1 MIIFHLITSI
11 DKGGAESHLYSLI
24 KKQIESKF
32 IVYVF
37 YLRGNDYWKK
47 HLMKIGVKVYKLNVN
62 NNFDILGLL
71 RAYLVLKKHIL
82 KIKPNILHA
91 HLSTME
97 ILAAFLKYKLKE
109 NFKLIITK
117 HLDSF
122 FLEASFGK
130 RKYFRGIFF
139 DKFII
144 YNANKV
150 ICISNQ
156 VKKYFSKTIPYKN
169 KYKIIYYG
177 FSLKDFKNSKNI
189 SNVLLKLK
197 KKYNLKEGETKIL
210 NIARHVK
217 QKSLDVLLKA
227 FALYEKKYKNSKLIL
242 VGRGP
247 ETLKLKKLAIN
258 LKISNKLCWIDKYE
272 NVKDLFLLSDVFVL
286 SSDYEGLGLVLL
298 EGMSSNTPLIA
309 SNTSAMPEVIKNN
322 YNGYLFQKNNYKNL
336 EKKLIL
342 IRDQSIQNKFKK
354 NGIISLKKKFN
365 LDKMQ
370 SLTTKIYYSN

>member
-1 MIIFHLITSI
+1 MIVFHLITSLY
-11 DKGGAESHLYSLI
+11 KGGAETHLYSLI
-24 KKQIESKF
+24 KKQVEKKLTI
-32 IVYVF
+32 YVF

-47 HLMKIGVKVYKLNVN
+47 HLNKLGVKVYKLNVN
-62 NNFDILGLL
+62 NNFNFIGLIK
-71 RAYLVLKKHIL
+71 AFIFIKH
-82 KIKPNILHA
+82 KIIKIQPKVVHA

-97 ILAAFLKYKLKE
+97 IIAALLKYKLKK

-130 RKYFRGIFF
+130 RKILQGIFV

-156 VKKYFSKTIPYKN
+156 VKKYFSKKIPFKN
-169 KYKIIYYG
+169 KYKTIYYG

-189 SNVLLKLK
+189 RKVLLKLK
-197 KKYNLKEGETKIL
+197 KKYNLKEEETKIL

-217 QKSLDVLLKA
+217 QKTLDVLIKA

-247 ETLKLKKLAIN
+247 ETPKLKKLASN
-258 LKISNKLCWIDKYE
+258 LKINKKLCWINKYE

-286 SSDYEGLGLVLL
+286 SSEYEGLGLVLL
-298 EGMSSNTPLIA
+298 EGMSSKTPLIA

-322 YNGYLFQKNNYKNL
+322 YNGYLFQKNNYKDL

-342 IRDQSIQNKFKK
+342 IKDQSIQKKFKR
-354 NGIISLKKKFN
+354 NGIIFLKKNFN

-370 SLTTKIYYSN
+370 SLTTKIYNSN